1 MMFWLVVVTTLT
13 CMAVAGVMV
22 FRSTRNAQVM
32 DRRLAGVRA
41 WAVAVYGEP
50 QKRRKQEGSG
60 FSLRQVSS
68 ALLNVSSRL
77 VPVGAAERAKL
88 KDLVMKAGFHRP
100 DALSVFMT
108 VKLVVTLA
116 GGTLLGFQMATG
128 QWLGD
133 YTSTP
138 TILLVGL
145 AGAVVGGILPEIC
158 LDRLGARRQRRMA
171 TALPDAL
178 DLMTLCLESG
188 LTFERTLSRVV
199 QELETMAP
207 ELAREF
213 ALAEAELR
221 LGAERKNVLNDLHVR
236 TGVEGLRDLS
246 TTITQG
252 ERYWDAAGPI
262 HAEYRPQRATTARG
276 PDCDSGRTAAGA
288 DEHAHAAAGDAGD
301 HAAGCGTGL
310 CLDHRDTGQHGPM
323 TAATGKIGTNPPRPF
338 DFACATLSTNGVSAH
353 PERSASEVEVRF
365 GPCNVYHTST

>member
-1 MMFWLVVVTTLT
+1 MFWLVVITTLT
-13 CMAVAGVMV
+13 CMAVASVMV
-22 FRSTRNAQVM
+22 FRVSRNAQVM
-32 DRRLAGVRA
+32 DRRLAGVRV

-60 FSLRQVSS
+60 FSLSLLSS
-68 ALLNVSSRL
+68 ALLNVASRL

-108 VKLVVTLA
+108 VKLLVTLTSGA
-116 GGTLLGFQMATG
+116 LLGFQMAAG
-128 QWLGD
+128 QWLGE
-133 YTSTP
+133 YTSPP
-138 TILLVGL
+138 TILLAGL
-145 AGAVVGGILPEIC
+145 AGAVMGGILPEIC
-158 LDRLGARRQRRMA
+158 LDRLSVRRQRRMA

-199 QELETMAP
+199 QELAPMAP

-221 LGAERKNVLNDLHVR
+221 LGAERKRVLNDLHIR

-252 ERYWDAAGPI
+252 ERYGTPLAQSMRNIAHSERQQRAARIAAQVDRLPVLMSMPMLLLVTPGTLLLVAGPAFVSTMEMLGGI
-262 HAEYRPQRATTARG
+262 
-276 PDCDSGRTAAGA
+276 SG
-288 DEHAHAAAGDAGD
+288 
-301 HAAGCGTGL
+301 
-310 CLDHRDTGQHGPM
+310 
-323 TAATGKIGTNPPRPF
+323 
-338 DFACATLSTNGVSAH
+338 
-353 PERSASEVEVRF
+353 
-365 GPCNVYHTST
+365 

>member
-1 MMFWLVVVTTLT
+1 MFWLVVTTTLA
-13 CMAVAGVMV
+13 CMAVAGIMV

-32 DRRLAGVRA
+32 DRRLARVRA

-50 QKRRKQEGSG
+50 QKRRKQEGG
-60 FSLRQVSS
+60 GLSLRLLSS
-68 ALLNVSSRL
+68 ALLNIASRL

-100 DALSVFMT
+100 DALSIFMT

-116 GGTLLGFQMATG
+116 SGVLFSFQMSVG
-128 QWLGD
+128 QWLGA

-138 TILLVGL
+138 TILLAGL
-145 AGAVVGGILPEIC
+145 AGAVVGGILPEMC
-158 LDRLGARRQRRMA
+158 LDQLSARRQRRMA
-171 TALPDAL
+171 AALPDAL

-207 ELAREF
+207 DLAREF

-221 LGAERKNVLNDLHVR
+221 LGADRKKVLNDLHVR

-252 ERYWDAAGPI
+252 ERYGTPLAQSMRNIAHSERQQRAARIEVQVARLPVLMSMPMLLLVTPGTLLLVAGP
-262 HAEYRPQRATTARG
+262 AFVSTMEMLG
-276 PDCDSGRTAAGA
+276 N
-288 DEHAHAAAGDAGD
+288 
-301 HAAGCGTGL
+301 L
-310 CLDHRDTGQHGPM
+310 GQ
-323 TAATGKIGTNPPRPF
+323 
-338 DFACATLSTNGVSAH
+338 
-353 PERSASEVEVRF
+353 
-365 GPCNVYHTST
+365 

>member
-13 CMAVAGVMV
+13 CMTVASVMV
-22 FRSTRNAQVM
+22 FRGTRNAQVM
-32 DRRLAGVRA
+32 DRRLARVRA

-50 QKRRKQEGSG
+50 QKRRKQEGGG
-60 FSLRQVSS
+60 FSLRSVSS
-68 ALLNVSSRL
+68 VLLNIASRL

-100 DALSVFMT
+100 DALSIFMT

-116 GGTLLGFQMATG
+116 SGALLSFQMSAG
-128 QWLGD
+128 QWLGE

-138 TILLVGL
+138 TILLAGL
-145 AGAVVGGILPEIC
+145 AGAVMGGILPEMC
-158 LDRLGARRQRRMA
+158 LDQLSARRQRRMA

-207 ELAREF
+207 DLAREF

-221 LGAERKNVLNDLHVR
+221 LGADRKNVLNDLHVR

-252 ERYWDAAGPI
+252 ERYGTPLAQSMRNIAQSERQQRAARIETQVARLPVLMSMPMLLLVTPGTLLLVAGP
-262 HAEYRPQRATTARG
+262 AFVSTMEMLG
-276 PDCDSGRTAAGA
+276 N
-288 DEHAHAAAGDAGD
+288 
-301 HAAGCGTGL
+301 L
-310 CLDHRDTGQHGPM
+310 GQ
-323 TAATGKIGTNPPRPF
+323 
-338 DFACATLSTNGVSAH
+338 
-353 PERSASEVEVRF
+353 
-365 GPCNVYHTST
+365 